1 MILKD
6 KIAIVTGAGVGIGAA
21 SAMALSE
28 AGATV
33 VVADIDAAAAQG
45 MAKSITDKG
54 GSAVALTADCGNV
67 ERIQAM
73 IDETVQGFGRLDIIL
88 NNAGVTRR
96 AGIMDIT
103 EADWDRIHRVNA
115 KGVFFCLQ
123 SAAAAMINQKGGGRI
138 INIASIAG
146 RGYAGT
152 SNAAYAASKGAVISL
167 TRTAAQQLARHD
179 INVNAVCP
187 GVTNTALSQANLTV
201 RAQQEGISVEEMTKR
216 RAAMIPIGRPNA
228 PEDIAAMVVF
238 LASPASRNITG
249 QSYNVDGG
257 IITS

>member
-1 MILKD
+1 LQD
-6 KIAIVTGAGVGIGAA
+6 KIALVTGGGAGIGAA
-21 SAMALSE
+21 SAKALAD
-28 AGATV
+28 AGARI
-33 VVADIDAAAAQG
+33 VVADIDRAPAEA
-45 MAKSITDKG
+45 MAKAITDTG
-54 GSAVALTADCGNV
+54 GSASALMADCGDV
-67 ERIQAM
+67 ADIQAM
-73 IDETVQGFGRLDIIL
+73 IDKTVEVHGQLDIIL

-123 SAAAAMINQKGGGRI
+123 AAAAAMIKQEGGGRI

-167 TRTAAQQLARHD
+167 TKTAAQQLARFG

-187 GVTNTALSQANLTV
+187 GVTNTALSQANLTA
-201 RAQQEGISVEEMTKR
+201 RAEQEGVGVEEMTKR
-216 RAAMIPIGRPNA
+216 RAAMIPIGRPND

-238 LASPASRNITG
+238 LASPAARNITG
-249 QSYNVDGG
+249 QAYNVDGG
-257 IITS
+257 IIPS